1 MAMCVVVTR
10 DVPLRFR
17 GFLASCMLE
26 ISSGVYAQPDMSA
39 AVRERVR
46 AVLDDWWSYYQ
57 QGSVVM
63 TWPTPGKDKRQEVWI
78 AGEPAKE
85 ILEYEEVHLVRREMT
100 KTSRGGARRRPS
112 GRSWPR

>member
-10 DVPLRFR
+10 DVPMRFR
-17 GFLASCMLE
+17 GFLSSCMLE

-46 AVLDDWWSYYQ
+46 AVLDSWWSYYQ

-63 TWPTPGKDKRQEVWI
+63 TWPTPGKDKRQEVWT

-85 ILEYEEVHLVRREMT
+85 IQEYEGVHVVRRDVP
-100 KTSRGGARRRPS
+100 KAAPGAAPSRATDTPS
-112 GRSWPR
+112 PG

>member
-10 DVPLRFR
+10 DVPMRFR

-100 KTSRGGARRRPS
+100 KTARRGARMRSTDRP
-112 GRSWPR
+112 RSR